1 MRLLFSFMMFAVIS
15 LSSAYGETVN
25 HNGILLSDFW
35 IRATPPGH
43 GVSAGYLNIKNSND
57 EADRLIS
64 VSSDFAGRG
73 EIHEMRMDGDIMK
86 MRQMEDGLTIAGGSA
101 VTLKPGGTHLMFMKL
116 NQQIVAGERYNITLI
131 FEQAGKIDMTIQAR
145 KSASGHH
152 NKHSH

>member
-43 GVSAGYLNIKNSND
+43 GVSAGYLDIKNSND

-86 MRQMEDGLTIAGGSA
+86 MRQMEDGLMVAGAEMVSLA
-101 VTLKPGGTHLMFMKL
+101 PGGNHLMFMNL
-116 NQQIVAGERYNITLI
+116 NRQIVAGEMYQITLI
-131 FEQAGKIDMTIQAR
+131 FEQAGEIDLAVQGR
-145 KSASGHH
+145 KSAPARNH
-152 NKHSH
+152 KH